1 MLSFGIE
8 RSCILLLNYEPPTRL
23 EQLCQLGRPDA
34 LRFMHVVFPAWE
46 WTISCNFPVILLYFS
61 CVFTVFFLCF
71 SCVFPVFFLPF
82 SALFCTFLHFPA
94 LSVAALTPIVSA
106 AYFLCILFC
115 SNTSHIF
122 SSEIVPAV
130 PADASLVY
138 SESFFLPSY
147 VIHFSACTHDT
158 FLRPRTCYSTELFFC
173 YFLPFSIE
181 TAHLNPFARC
191 TTPI

>member
-8 RSCILLLNYEPPTRL
+8 RSCILFLNYEPPTRL

-34 LRFMHVVFPAWE
+34 LRFMHLVFPARE

-61 CVFTVFFLCF
+61 CVF
-71 SCVFPVFFLPF
+71 PVFFLYF
-82 SALFCTFLHFPA
+82 SCPLVHFSA
-94 LSVAALTPIVSA
+94 LSVAALTPIVST

-130 PADASLVY
+130 PAVASLVY